1 MTDAEL
7 QFELDRLRRG
17 DAAAFESL
25 YRELGTPVYTVLL
38 RIVRDRW
45 LAEDL
50 FQDFFTELYQKP
62 PAEGVK
68 NPRAYLFQ
76 TARNLALDALRRRRE
91 AVPLE
96 DAAPPGSAAPETG
109 PETLDLAAAIGKL
122 ESAERQAVALHL
134 NAGLRFREIAAITG
148 EPLGRVYARYRKA
161 IEKLRKYLG
170 NTSDWR

>member
-7 QFELDRLRRG
+7 QLELGRLRRG
-17 DAAAFESL
+17 DAAAFETL

-38 RIVRDRW
+38 RIVQDRF

-50 FQDFFTELYQKP
+50 FQDFFTALYQKP
-62 PAEGVK
+62 PAEDVK
-68 NPRAYLFQ
+68 KPRAYLFQ

-91 AVPLE
+91 TAPLE
-96 DAAPPGSAAPETG
+96 DAALRAATPETG

-122 ESAERQAVALHL
+122 ELSERQAVTLHL

-148 EPLGRVYARYRKA
+148 EPLGTVYARYRKA
-161 IEKLRKYLG
+161 IEKLRAYMG
-170 NTSDWR
+170 NSYDRR

>member
-7 QFELDRLRRG
+7 QLEFDRLRRG

-38 RIVRDRW
+38 RLVRDRFM
-45 LAEDL
+45 AEDL
-50 FQDFFTELYQKP
+50 FQDFFVGLYQKP

-68 NPRAYLFQ
+68 KPRAYLFQ

-91 AVPLE
+91 TAPLS
-96 DAAPPGSAAPETG
+96 DAAQSAAAPETG
-109 PETLDLAAAIGKL
+109 PEKLDLAAAIGRL
-122 ESAERQAVALHL
+122 ELSERQAVALHL

-148 EPLGRVYARYRKA
+148 EPLGTVYARYRKA
-161 IEKLRKYLG
+161 IEKLRAYMEYAPDG
-170 NTSDWR
+170 R

>member
-7 QFELDRLRRG
+7 QLKLDRLRRG

-38 RIVRDRW
+38 RIVRDRF

-50 FQDFFTELYQKP
+50 FQDFFAGLYQKP
-62 PAEGVK
+62 PAEGVRK
-68 NPRAYLFQ
+68 PRAYLFQ
-76 TARNLALDALRRRRE
+76 TARNLALDALRRRRDT
-91 AVPLE
+91 APLE
-96 DAAPPGSAAPETG
+96 DAALTAAAPETG
-109 PETLDLAAAIGKL
+109 PEKLDLADAISKL
-122 ESAERQAVALHL
+122 ELPERQTVALHL

-161 IEKLRKYLG
+161 IEKLRAYVEMEMNEK
-170 NTSDWR
+170 

>member
-38 RIVRDRW
+38 RIVRDRF

-50 FQDFFTELYQKP
+50 FQDFFTALYQKP
-62 PAEGVK
+62 PAEDVRK
-68 NPRAYLFQ
+68 PRAYLFQ

-91 AVPLE
+91 TAPLE
-96 DAAPPGSAAPETG
+96 EAALRAAAPETG
-109 PETLDLAAAIGKL
+109 PETLDLAAAIDRL
-122 ESAERQAVALHL
+122 ELSERQAVTLHL

-148 EPLGRVYARYRKA
+148 EPLGTVYARYRKA
-161 IEKLRKYLG
+161 IEKLRAYMEMEMNEK
-170 NTSDWR
+170 

>member
-7 QFELDRLRRG
+7 QSKLDRLRRG

-38 RIVRDRW
+38 RIVQDRF

-50 FQDFFTELYQKP
+50 FQDFFAGLYQKP
-62 PAEGVK
+62 PAEDVRK
-68 NPRAYLFQ
+68 PRAYLFR

-91 AVPLE
+91 TAPLS
-96 DAAPPGSAAPETG
+96 DAALRAAAPETG
-109 PETLDLAAAIGKL
+109 PEKLDLAAAIGRL
-122 ESAERQAVALHL
+122 ELSERQAVALHL

-161 IEKLRKYLG
+161 IEKLRAYMEMEMNEK
-170 NTSDWR
+170 